1 MQQEGSSVQPWHCFT
16 AMFLLFWAVSAYF
29 DHFLMT
35 GVFCV
40 AGGVLAEIYVK
51 VVLEPG
57 AGDQQQQV
65 GGEREQ
71 EVLQELEEERRR
83 QEEEIQELIREE
95 QEIERERKL
104 LDEATAKRAERK
116 KAKQSEE
123 PKPDSEVAP
132 ITEGPPAVPSRD
144 FTRESASVHEE
155 VDKGSTDPCLA
166 AVIGEPE
173 EDAPPP
179 LPSRDFSNVSSSLI
193 EDEDMKDADCCAASS
208 ATSVQDF
215 FDVTVNEDEDY
226 IDNPPPLPSKDFV
239 NTNIETREEE
249 KNVSDSCFSVTEKVI
264 EAYET
269 SDYLEE
275 TPPPVPNRDFFN
287 VTVQEDEDVHA
298 IIDDNGSENQIDAGL
313 IDVEEVIREVEEN
326 KETTNESD
334 PTISDLNEPA
344 IDSKKVELISFSTAV
359 NKHDEKLIDFENDE
373 TSDEGIHISHTNTL
387 SEDILDNESISINM
401 SDNDQAN
408 KSLDSPGNGLVV

>member
-1 MQQEGSSVQPWHCFT
+1 M
-16 AMFLLFWAVSAYF
+16 
-29 DHFLMT
+29 
-35 GVFCV
+35 
-40 AGGVLAEIYVK
+40 K
-51 VVLEPG
+51 VVLDPG
-57 AGDQQQQV
+57 AGQQQQQV

-95 QEIERERKL
+95 QEIDRERRM
-104 LDEATAKRAERK
+104 LDEAKAKRAERK
-116 KAKQSEE
+116 KVKQSEE
-123 PKPDSEVAP
+123 AKPDSEVSP
-132 ITEGPPAVPSRD
+132 ITEDPPPPVPSRD
-144 FTRESASVHEE
+144 FSHDSASVHEE
-155 VDKGSTDPCLA
+155 AAKGSAAPCMA
-166 AVIGEPE
+166 PVIGEPE

-193 EDEDMKDADCCAASS
+193 EDEDMKDADFCAASS
-208 ATSVQDF
+208 ATSAQDF

-239 NTNIETREEE
+239 NTNIETRDEEE
-249 KNVSDSCFSVTEKVI
+249 NVSDSCFSVTEKVI
-264 EAYET
+264 EANGT
-269 SDYLEE
+269 SDCLEE

-298 IIDDNGSENQIDAGL
+298 IIGDNGSGDQIGAGFL
-313 IDVEEVIREVEEN
+313 DVEEVIREVEEN

-334 PTISDLNEPA
+334 PTIHDLNEPA
-344 IDSKKVELISFSTAV
+344 IESRKVELISFSTAV

-387 SEDILDNESISINM
+387 SEDILDNENISINM
-401 SDNDQAN
+401 SDNDEAN
-408 KSLDSPGNGLVV
+408 KSLDSPGNGLWSRFFSKIFHFVSTLNVI